1 MFFFNLVRN
10 TTFFVALGLPLAYS
24 AAAYAAP
31 VTFFNTI
38 PDGRN
43 YFDTQVNDAS
53 GALYTEALSGL
64 ANQVNSWTLDD
75 FTITATNGDPR
86 DVDSSVLNPAPTGL
100 PGGDAINMTADGSTA
115 SGLTFTFDN
124 AINGF
129 GIELDDW
136 ATCCYPSSLYIS
148 FNGGTPILIGTAANG
163 NDNPGT
169 AASQGAKTFIGA
181 IDDSGTFTTITFYG
195 TGNGDVLNAGGIIRY
210 AFVPLGSI
218 SGGYTQVVAGT
229 PSSGHADYLD
239 QYDDSGVLQVV
250 ANYLNN
256 ASSEE
261 VAQALKTIIPVN
273 TSVTSQTMLS
283 SSGQTSNVLIEK
295 VGTVL
300 GNLSPVSGL
309 GFNGGHVALGLNEGL
324 NPFEGG
330 VNGADPVAMLSSSPY
345 KKFQVDNHA
354 MWLQG
359 VAAGANGSST
369 SSTMGYD
376 TFSRGVVGGYE
387 FIPHENM
394 LIGVLASAF
403 RSDIDVDNDA
413 GKTKAGNYNV
423 GLYGQKIYGATK
435 LTGIASFGYGDFES
449 ERRIDVGGVTA
460 APEADYNGYS
470 GSLALGLSRL
480 YEHNNY
486 KIEPFVMTSYTAVKT
501 EGYTEEG
508 GGAFNMDVSD
518 DRFSTASVRMGVTVQ
533 HDTKLAEKNL
543 ALKIKPYVSQQWELE
558 KADNDVRFVGAGSA
572 TTVTGRDLTVF
583 ETGIAG
589 EVNYSLSDSSSL
601 KIGADLSR
609 DKYEQRYITYVG
621 VGFKF

>member
-1 MFFFNLVRN
+1 M
-10 TTFFVALGLPLAYS
+10 ALGLPLAYS
-24 AAAYAAP
+24 AAAHAAP
-31 VTFFNTI
+31 VTFFDTI
-38 PDGRN
+38 PDGRID
-43 YFDTQVNDAS
+43 FDQRVL
-53 GALYTEALSGL
+53 GANGTFYTNALTGL
-64 ANQVNSWTLDD
+64 TGNSTWDLGD
-75 FTITATNGDPR
+75 FSISATNNQTR
-86 DVDSSVLNPAPTGL
+86 TISTALLNP
-100 PGGDAINMTADGSTA
+100 PGGLLGGQAINMTADGSTA
-115 SGLTFTFDN
+115 SGLTFTFDT

-148 FNGGTPILIGTAANG
+148 FDGGTPILIGTAQNG

-169 AASQGAKTFIGA
+169 AASHGAKTFIGT

-210 AFVPLGSI
+210 AFVPLGSL
-218 SGGYTQVVAGT
+218 SGGYTQVVEGT
-229 PSSGHADYLD
+229 PSSGYANYLD
-239 QYDDSGVLQVV
+239 QYDDSGVLQIV
-250 ANYLNN
+250 ANHLNN
-256 ASSEE
+256 ASPEE

-283 SSGQTSNVLIEK
+283 SSGQTSNVLLEK

-300 GNLSPVSGL
+300 GNLSPVGGL
-309 GFNGGHVALGLNEGL
+309 GFNNSNIALGLNEGF
-324 NPFEGG
+324 NPFEDHVKSG
-330 VNGADPVAMLSSSPY
+330 DPIAMLSSSPY
-345 KKFQVDNHA
+345 KKFQTDSHA
-354 MWLQG
+354 VWLQG

-369 SSTMGYD
+369 STTMGYD

-387 FIPHENM
+387 FIPQENI
-394 LIGVLASAF
+394 LVGVLASAF

-435 LTGIASFGYGDFES
+435 LIGIASFGYGDFES
-449 ERRIDVGGVTA
+449 ERRIDIGGITA

-470 GSLALGLSRL
+470 GSVALGLSRL
-480 YEHNNY
+480 YEHNQY
-486 KIEPFVMTSYTAVKT
+486 KIEPFVTTSYTAVKT
-501 EGYTEEG
+501 DGYTEEG

-533 HDTKLAEKNL
+533 HDTKLAEKDL
-543 ALKIKPYVSQQWELE
+543 ALKIKPYISQQWELE